1 MSKHLLL
8 LLLALGT
15 CMQLHAQKIL
25 SGIVKEAGT
34 GTAVIGASI
43 RLASDPG
50 IGTATDLD
58 GKFSLDIG
66 NETTV
71 LVSYVGFKEDTI
83 DVRTKT
89 YIEVFL
95 EQEAFQLESVVVT
108 ALGITRQEKTIGYA
122 VQEVSGNIL
131 SNNSDPNFLNKL
143 SGQIAGLNVT
153 PSGTG
158 PGGSSRILIRGSSSL
173 TGNDEPIFVIDG
185 VIVNNSSGN
194 GATQDG
200 GLDYGNAISN
210 INPEDIASITVLKG
224 PAAAALYGAQ
234 GQNGAIIITTKK
246 GRTEAGL
253 SIGFSSSTVLEQP
266 FIYPDFQNG
275 YGRGSQGTYTPFNT
289 LSFGPKYDGQ
299 LVTDWLGRETPY
311 QAVTGQMESFFRNG
325 LSTTNNLEI
334 STGNAQSQTRLSAGH
349 YYYSSIMPNSDITR
363 TSLTLRNT
371 TTLSKAVSMDAKLN
385 YTGQSAFNRPNL
397 GGSPD
402 NPVRSF
408 YIMPRSVVL
417 EDLNPYIDAAGLPR
431 LWDGRTAGSFNQN
444 PYWAVN
450 LNTNEDIRNRLLAS
464 LVFNVEFFPW
474 LKGLVRGGVDYINDI
489 RESQIY
495 PNTAYKT
502 SPVANFQYNLAN
514 RYIGNYDFLLT
525 ANKAWDNF
533 STSLSVGGSRLDNKY
548 EGLQS
553 SGDDQVN
560 PGLWV
565 VNNFKEI
572 QSTQGISHKRINS
585 LYQFADLG
593 WKNQVYLSFTTR
605 NDWSS
610 ALSPNNWSFFYY
622 SSNLS
627 WVLSDTWKRLPFG
640 LDFAKLRLSF
650 ARVGNDTNLGASSRY
665 FTYSNTVGH
674 LGQPFIRVPA
684 VGPNA
689 DIRPEQTDA
698 LEAGI
703 DLRFF
708 NGKLKL
714 DLSWYQNNTKDQIF
728 RAPVA
733 ATSGF
738 QALLVNAGNVKNT
751 GAEVQ
756 LKAAALE
763 RKSFTW
769 NISINASTNTP
780 LVETLSPQ
788 LSILVL
794 GGTRSGISVQGRVG
808 GRNDYLVGTRFLKND
823 KGQLVLDDF
832 GLPQIEIDSFGNTDF
847 ILGHVQPDV
856 MIGMSHQLSYK
867 KLSLNIVLDA
877 QIGGSIYSSSYASG
891 SSSGT
896 LANTIPGRDG
906 WYKSESERIGLGYTP
921 AQWIPTNGILVE
933 GVDKNGEPK
942 RNYVNPQQYWS
953 RMAAIN
959 EAALFDASFVR
970 LNEIALSYQLSIRT
984 AASKPARS
992 ITISAFGSNLGYLY
1006 RKTPG
1011 FAPQS
1016 SFSSGKSQGI
1026 ELFAFPVARSIG
1038 AKINVSF

>member
-1 MSKHLLL
+1 MRKYFLLL
-8 LLLALGT
+8 LIFCAYTHLNG
-15 CMQLHAQKIL
+15 QKVL
-25 SGIVKEAGT
+25 TGIVKEAAT
-34 GTAVIGASI
+34 GQPVIGASI
-43 RLASDPG
+43 RLAGDPATG
-50 IGTATDLD
+50 AATDLD
-58 GKFSLDIG
+58 GKFSLETG
-66 NETTV
+66 NETKV
-71 LVSYVGFKEDTI
+71 LVSYVGFRDDTVDI
-83 DVRTKT
+83 RDKT
-89 YIEVFL
+89 YIEVLL
-95 EQEAFQLESVVVT
+95 EQEAFQLEGVVVT
-108 ALGITRQEKTIGYA
+108 ALGITRKEKTIGYS
-122 VQEVSGNIL
+122 VQEVSGSIL

-143 SGQIAGLNVT
+143 SGQVAGLNVT

-210 INPEDIASITVLKG
+210 INPDDIASITVLKG

-246 GRTEAGL
+246 GRTESGT

-266 FIYPDFQNG
+266 FLYPDFQDL

-289 LSFGPKYDGQ
+289 LSFGPKYDGA
-299 LVTDWLGRETPY
+299 LLDDWLGRESPY
-311 QAVTGQMESFFRNG
+311 LPVTGQMQSFFQNG

-334 STGNAQSQTRLSAGH
+334 STGNELSQTRLSASH

-371 TTLSKAVSMDAKLN
+371 TKLSKAVSMDAKLN
-385 YTGQSAFNRPNL
+385 YSGQNAFNRPNL

-444 PYWAVN
+444 PYWAIN
-450 LNTNEDIRNRLLAS
+450 LNTNEDIRSRLLAS
-464 LVFNVEFFPW
+464 LVFNLDLLPW

-489 RESQIY
+489 RESRIF

-525 ANKAWDNF
+525 ANKTWGNL

-560 PGLWV
+560 PDLWV

-572 QSTQGISHKRINS
+572 QSVQGISHKRINS
-585 LYQFADLG
+585 LYQFADIG

-610 ALSPNNWSFFYY
+610 ALSPANWSFFYY

-627 WVLSDTWKRLPFG
+627 WVLSDTWKNLPFR

-684 VGPNA
+684 VGPNP

-708 NGKLKL
+708 NGKLKF
-714 DLSWYQNNTKDQIF
+714 DFSWYLNNTKDQIF

-738 QALLVNAGNVKNT
+738 QSLLVNAGNVKNT
-751 GAEVQ
+751 GVEVQ
-756 LKAAALE
+756 VKGTVLE
-763 RKSFTW
+763 RKAFSW
-769 NISINASTNTP
+769 NIGINASANKP
-780 LVETLSPQ
+780 VVETLSPQ

-823 KGQLVLDDF
+823 QGQLVLDDF

-847 ILGHVQPDV
+847 ILGHVQPDLMV
-856 MIGMSHQLSYK
+856 GMSHQISYK

-877 QIGGSIYSSSYASG
+877 QLGGSIYSSSYATG

-896 LANTIPGRDG
+896 LAHTVAGRDG
-906 WYKSESERIGLGYTP
+906 WYKSENERLALGYTP
-921 AQWIPTNGILVE
+921 AQWIPTNGVLLE

-953 RMAAIN
+953 RMASIN

-970 LNEIALSYQLSIRT
+970 INEVSLSYSLPLRS
-984 AASKPARS
+984 AKSKVARS
-992 ITISAFGSNLGYLY
+992 VGLSVFGSNLGYLY

-1016 SFSSGKSQGI
+1016 SFSSGKAQGI
-1026 ELFAFPVARSIG
+1026 ELFAFPVARSLG

>member
-1 MSKHLLL
+1 MKQRILLL
-8 LLLALGT
+8 FLLCSWTLGRG
-15 CMQLHAQKIL
+15 QKVL
-25 SGIVKEAGT
+25 TGIVKESGS
-34 GTAVIGASI
+34 GEPVIGASI
-43 RLASDPG
+43 RLAGDASV
-50 IGTATDLD
+50 GTATDLD
-58 GKFSLDIG
+58 GKFTLETG
-66 NETTV
+66 NETKV
-71 LVSYVGFKEDTI
+71 IVSYVGFQEQTVDI
-83 DVRTKT
+83 SGKT
-89 YIEVFL
+89 FVEVLL
-95 EQEAFQLESVVVT
+95 EQDAFQLESVVVT

-122 VQEVSGNIL
+122 VQEVSGAVL

-143 SGQIAGLNVT
+143 SGQVAGLNIS

-158 PGGSSRILIRGSSSL
+158 PGGTSRILIRGSSSL

-185 VIVNNSSGN
+185 VIVNNSGGN

-200 GLDYGNAISN
+200 GLDFGNAISN
-210 INPEDIASITVLKG
+210 LNPDDIASITVLKG

-246 GRTEAGL
+246 GRSDKGL
-253 SIGFSSSTVLEQP
+253 SVSFSTSGVVEQP
-266 FIYPDFQNG
+266 FIFPDFQNTF
-275 YGRGSQGTYTPFNT
+275 GRGSQGTYTPFNT
-289 LSFGPKYDGQ
+289 LSFGPRYDGKP
-299 LVTDWLGRETPY
+299 VTDWLGRETPY
-311 QAVTGQMESFFRNG
+311 QAASGQMEDFFQNG
-325 LSTTNNLEI
+325 FSTTNNLEI
-334 STGNAQSQTRLSAGH
+334 SGGNELSQTRLAASH

-363 TSLTLRNT
+363 TSITLRNT
-371 TTLSKAVSMDAKLN
+371 TKLSKSINMDAKLN
-385 YTGQSAFNRPNL
+385 YSGQGAFNRPNL

-417 EDLNPYIDAAGLPR
+417 GDLVSYIDQAGLPI

-444 PYWAVN
+444 PYWAIN
-450 LNTNEDIRNRLLAS
+450 LNTNEDIRSRLLS
-464 LVFNVEFFPW
+464 SVVFNVELLPW
-474 LKGLVRGGVDYINDI
+474 LKAVVRGGVDYINDI
-489 RESQIY
+489 RESRVY
-495 PNTAYKT
+495 TNTAYKT
-502 SPVANFQYNLAN
+502 SPVANFRYSLAN
-514 RYIGNYDFLLT
+514 RFIGNYDFLLT
-525 ANKAWDNF
+525 ANKTFGKF
-533 STSLSVGGSRLDNKY
+533 STTLSAGGSRLDNKF
-548 EGLQS
+548 EGIES

-572 QSTQGISHKRINS
+572 QTAQGLSHKRINS
-585 LYQFADLG
+585 LYQFADIG

-610 ALSPNNWSFFYY
+610 ALSPQNWSFFYY

-627 WVLSDTWKRLPFG
+627 WVLSDTWRNLPLG
-640 LDFAKLRLSF
+640 IDFAKIRASF

-665 FTYSNTVGH
+665 FTYGNTVGH

-684 VGPNA
+684 VGPNP

-698 LEAGI
+698 FEAGL
-703 DLRFF
+703 DLRFL
-708 NGKLKL
+708 NGKVKF
-714 DLSWYQNNTKDQIF
+714 DLSWYLNNTKDQIF

-738 QALLVNAGNVKNT
+738 QSLLVNAGNVKNT
-751 GAEVQ
+751 GVELQANAVV
-756 LKAAALE
+756 LE
-763 RKSFTW
+763 NKNFSW
-769 NISINASTNTP
+769 NITLNGSTNRP
-780 LVETLSPQ
+780 LVESLSPQ

-808 GRNDYLVGTRFLKND
+808 GRNDYLVGTRFLKNAS
-823 KGQLVLDDF
+823 GQLILDDF

-847 ILGHVQPDV
+847 ILGHVQPAW
-856 MIGMSHQLSYK
+856 MLGMSQQIKYK
-867 KLSLNIVLDA
+867 NLSLSFTLDA

-896 LANTIPGRDG
+896 LANTLPGRDG
-906 WYKSESERIGLGYTP
+906 WYKSESERIALGYTP
-921 AQWIPTNGILVE
+921 AQWIPTNGLLVE

-942 RNYVNPQQYWS
+942 KNFINPQQYWA

-959 EAALFDASFVR
+959 ESAVFDASFVR
-970 LNEIALSYQLSIRT
+970 VNEVALSYNFPMQ
-984 AASKPARS
+984 KPKSGNARS
-992 ITISAFGSNLGYLY
+992 IAVSVFGSNLGFLY

-1026 ELFAFPVARSIG
+1026 ELFAFPIARSVG
-1038 AKINVSF
+1038 AKINVQF

>member
-1 MSKHLLL
+1 MRKYFLLL
-8 LLLALGT
+8 LIFCAYTHLNG
-15 CMQLHAQKIL
+15 QKVL
-25 SGIVKEAGT
+25 TGIVKEAAT
-34 GTAVIGASI
+34 GQPVIGASI
-43 RLASDPG
+43 RLAGDPATG
-50 IGTATDLD
+50 AATDLD
-58 GKFSLDIG
+58 GKFSLETG
-66 NETTV
+66 NETKV
-71 LVSYVGFKEDTI
+71 LVSYVGFRDDTVDI
-83 DVRTKT
+83 RDKT
-89 YIEVFL
+89 YIEVLL
-95 EQEAFQLESVVVT
+95 EQEAFQLEGVVVT
-108 ALGITRQEKTIGYA
+108 ALGITRKEKTIGYS
-122 VQEVSGNIL
+122 VQEVSGSIL

-143 SGQIAGLNVT
+143 SGQVAGLNVT

-210 INPEDIASITVLKG
+210 INPDDIASITVLKG

-246 GRTEAGL
+246 GRTESGT

-266 FIYPDFQNG
+266 FLYPDFQDL

-289 LSFGPKYDGQ
+289 LSFGPKYDGA
-299 LVTDWLGRETPY
+299 LLDDWLGRESPY
-311 QAVTGQMESFFRNG
+311 LPVTGQMQSFFQNG

-334 STGNAQSQTRLSAGH
+334 STGNELSQTRLSASH

-371 TTLSKAVSMDAKLN
+371 TKLSKAVSMDAKLN
-385 YTGQSAFNRPNL
+385 YSGQNAFNRPNL

-444 PYWAVN
+444 PYWAIN
-450 LNTNEDIRNRLLAS
+450 LNTNEDIRSRLLAS
-464 LVFNVEFFPW
+464 LVFNLDLLPW

-489 RESQIY
+489 RESRIF

-525 ANKAWDNF
+525 ANKTWGNL

-560 PGLWV
+560 PDLWV

-572 QSTQGISHKRINS
+572 QSVQGISHKRINS
-585 LYQFADLG
+585 LYQFADIG

-610 ALSPNNWSFFYY
+610 ALSPANWSFFYY

-627 WVLSDTWKRLPFG
+627 WVLSDTWKNLPFR

-684 VGPNA
+684 VGPNP

-708 NGKLKL
+708 NGKLKF
-714 DLSWYQNNTKDQIF
+714 DFSWYLNNTKDQIF

-738 QALLVNAGNVKNT
+738 QSLLVNAGNVKNT

-756 LKAAALE
+756 VKGTVLE
-763 RKSFTW
+763 RKAFSW
-769 NISINASTNTP
+769 NIGINASANKP
-780 LVETLSPQ
+780 VVETLSPQ

-823 KGQLVLDDF
+823 QGQLVLDDF

-847 ILGHVQPDV
+847 ILGHVQPDLMV
-856 MIGMSHQLSYK
+856 GMSHQISYK

-877 QIGGSIYSSSYASG
+877 QLGGSIYSSSYATG

-896 LANTIPGRDG
+896 LAHTVAGRDG
-906 WYKSESERIGLGYTP
+906 WYKSENERLALGYTP
-921 AQWIPTNGILVE
+921 AQWIPTNGVLLE

-953 RMAAIN
+953 RMASIN

-970 LNEIALSYQLSIRT
+970 INEVSLSYSLPLRS
-984 AASKPARS
+984 AKSKVARS
-992 ITISAFGSNLGYLY
+992 VGLSVFGSNLGYLY

-1016 SFSSGKSQGI
+1016 SFSSGKAQGI
-1026 ELFAFPVARSIG
+1026 ELFAFPVARSLG

>member
-1 MSKHLLL
+1 MRKYVLSLLILCTYAHLH
-8 LLLALGT
+8 G
-15 CMQLHAQKIL
+15 QRVL
-25 SGIVKEAGT
+25 SGIVKEAAT
-34 GTAVIGASI
+34 GQPVIGASI
-43 RLASDPG
+43 RLAGDPAT
-50 IGTATDLD
+50 GTATDLD
-58 GKFSLDIG
+58 GKFSL
-66 NETTV
+66 ETGSETKV
-71 LVSYVGFKEDTI
+71 LVSYVGFRDDTVDI
-83 DVRTKT
+83 RGKT
-89 YIEVFL
+89 YIEVLL
-95 EQEAFQLESVVVT
+95 EQEAFQLEGVVVT
-108 ALGITRQEKTIGYA
+108 ALGITRKEKTIGYA
-122 VQEVSGNIL
+122 VQEVSGSVL

-143 SGQIAGLNVT
+143 SGQVAGLNVT

-210 INPEDIASITVLKG
+210 LNPDDIASITVLKG

-246 GRTEAGL
+246 GRTESGV
-253 SIGFSSSTVLEQP
+253 SVGFSSSTVLEQP
-266 FIYPDFQNG
+266 FLYPDFQDL

-299 LVTDWLGRETPY
+299 LLPDWLGRETPY
-311 QAVTGQMESFFRNG
+311 RPVAGQMQSFFRNG

-334 STGNAQSQTRLSAGH
+334 SNGNELSQTRLSASH

-371 TTLSKAVSMDAKLN
+371 TKLSKSVSMDAKLN
-385 YTGQSAFNRPNL
+385 YSGQNAFNRPNL

-444 PYWAVN
+444 PYWAIH
-450 LNTNEDIRNRLLAS
+450 LNTNEDIRSRLLAS
-464 LVFNVEFFPW
+464 LVFNFDLLPW

-489 RESQIY
+489 RESRIF

-514 RYIGNYDFLLT
+514 RYIGNYDFLMT
-525 ANKAWDNF
+525 ANKTWGNL

-560 PGLWV
+560 PDLWV

-572 QSTQGISHKRINS
+572 QSVQGISHKRINS
-585 LYQFADLG
+585 LYQFADIG

-610 ALSPNNWSFFYY
+610 ALSPANWSFFYY

-627 WVLSDTWKRLPFG
+627 WVLSDTWKNLPFR
-640 LDFAKLRLSF
+640 LNFAKLRLSF

-684 VGPNA
+684 VGPNP

-698 LEAGI
+698 LEAGL

-708 NGKLKL
+708 NGKLKF
-714 DLSWYQNNTKDQIF
+714 DFSWYLNNTKDQIF

-738 QALLVNAGNVKNT
+738 QSLLVNAGNVKNT

-756 LKAAALE
+756 VKGTVLE
-763 RKSFTW
+763 RKAFSW
-769 NISINASTNTP
+769 NIGINASANKP

-794 GGTRSGISVQGRVG
+794 GGTRAGISVQGRVG
-808 GRNDYLVGTRFLKND
+808 GRNDYLVGTRFLKNEQ
-823 KGQLVLDDF
+823 GQLVLDDF

-847 ILGHVQPDV
+847 VLGHVQPDLMV
-856 MIGMSHQLSYK
+856 GMSHQVSYK

-877 QIGGSIYSSSYASG
+877 QLGGSLYSSSYATG

-896 LANTIPGRDG
+896 LAHTVAGRDG
-906 WYKSESERIGLGYTP
+906 WYKSENERVALGYTP
-921 AQWIPTNGILVE
+921 AQWIPTNGVLLE
-933 GVDKNGEPK
+933 GVDKKGEPK

-953 RMAAIN
+953 RMASIN
-959 EAALFDASFVR
+959 ETALFDASFVR
-970 LNEIALSYQLSIRT
+970 INEIALSYTLPLRN
-984 AASKPARS
+984 AKSKAARS
-992 ITISAFGSNLGYLY
+992 VALSAFGSNLGYLY

-1016 SFSSGKSQGI
+1016 SFSSGKAQGI

>member
-1 MSKHLLL
+1 MKKNILLI
-8 LLLALGT
+8 LALSSWAFAHG
-15 CMQLHAQKIL
+15 QKVL
-25 SGIVKEAGT
+25 SGTVLESGSREP
-34 GTAVIGASI
+34 VIGASI
-43 RLASDPG
+43 RLAGDPNT
-50 IGTATDLD
+50 GTATDLD
-58 GKFSLDIG
+58 GRFSLEIG
-66 NETTV
+66 NETRII
-71 LVSYVGFKEDTI
+71 VSYVGYQEQIVEVTG
-83 DVRTKT
+83 KT
-89 YIEVFL
+89 TVEIL
-95 EQEAFQLESVVVT
+95 LQQDAFQLESVVVT

-122 VQEVSGNIL
+122 VQEVSGSAL

-143 SGQIAGLNVT
+143 SGQVAGLNVS
-153 PSGTG
+153 PAGTG
-158 PGGSSRILIRGSSSL
+158 PGGTSRILIRGSSSL

-185 VIVNNSSGN
+185 VIVNNTGGN

-210 INPEDIASITVLKG
+210 LNPDDIASISVLKG

-246 GRTEAGL
+246 GRSDKGL
-253 SIGFSSSTVLEQP
+253 SVSFSTSAVMEQP
-266 FIYPDFQNG
+266 FIYPAFQDQ

-289 LSFGPKYDGQ
+289 LSFGPKYDGKS
-299 LVTDWLGRETPY
+299 VTDWLGRQTPY
-311 QAVTGQMESFFRNG
+311 QAATGQMQDFFQNG
-325 LSTTNNLEI
+325 FSTTNNLEI
-334 STGNAQSQTRLSAGH
+334 SGGNDISQTRLAASH

-371 TTLSKAVSMDAKLN
+371 TKLSRAIQMDAKLN
-385 YTGQSAFNRPNL
+385 YSGQDAFNRPNL

-417 EDLNPYIDAAGLPR
+417 NDLVPYIDPAGLPI

-450 LNTNEDIRNRLLAS
+450 LNTNADVRSRLLGS
-464 LVFNVEFFPW
+464 MVFNFDLLPW

-489 RESQIY
+489 RESRIY
-495 PNTAYKT
+495 TNTAYKT
-502 SPVANFQYNLAN
+502 SPVANFRYSLAN
-514 RYIGNYDFLLT
+514 RFIGNYDFLLT
-525 ANKAWDNF
+525 GNKNWGNL
-533 STSLSVGGSRLDNKY
+533 STNVSVGGSRLDNKY
-548 EGLQS
+548 EGIES

-572 QSTQGISHKRINS
+572 QTAQGLSHKRINS
-585 LYQFADLG
+585 LYQFADFG
-593 WKNQVYLSFTTR
+593 WKNQLYLSFTTR

-622 SSNLS
+622 SANLS
-627 WVLSDTWKRLPFG
+627 WVLSDTWRNLPFN
-640 LDFAKLRLSF
+640 LDFAKFRASF

-665 FTYSNTVGH
+665 FTYGNTVGH

-684 VGPNA
+684 VGPNP

-708 NGKLKL
+708 KGKLKF
-714 DLSWYQNNTKDQIF
+714 DVSWYLNNTKDQIF

-738 QALLVNAGNVKNT
+738 QSLLVNAGNVKNT
-751 GAEVQ
+751 GVELHTSAVVYE
-756 LKAAALE
+756 
-763 RKSFTW
+763 KSAFAW
-769 NISINASTNTP
+769 NISLNASTNKP
-780 LVETLSPQ
+780 LVESLSPQ

-808 GRNDYLVGTRFLKND
+808 GRNDYLVGTRSLRNAQ
-823 KGQLVLDDF
+823 GQLILDDF

-847 ILGHVQPDV
+847 VLGHVQPDW
-856 MIGMSHQLSYK
+856 MLGLNQQIKYK
-867 KLSLNIVLDA
+867 NFSLNFTLDA
-877 QIGGSIYSSSYASG
+877 QIGGAIFSSSYASG

-896 LANTIPGRDG
+896 LDNSIKGRDG
-906 WYKSESERIGLGYTP
+906 WYKSENERIALGYTP
-921 AQWIPTNGILVE
+921 AQWIPTNGFLVE
-933 GVDKNGEPK
+933 GVDKKGEPK
-942 RNYVNPQQYWS
+942 RNFINPQQYWA

-959 EAALFDASFVR
+959 ESAVFDASFVR
-970 LNEIALSYQLSIRT
+970 INEISINYNLPLRKSKANTARAIGLSV
-984 AASKPARS
+984 
-992 ITISAFGSNLGYLY
+992 FGSNLGFLY

-1026 ELFAFPVARSIG
+1026 ELFAFPIARSVG
-1038 AKINVSF
+1038 AKINVQF

>member
-1 MSKHLLL
+1 MRKYFLLL
-8 LLLALGT
+8 LIFCAYTHLNG
-15 CMQLHAQKIL
+15 QKVL
-25 SGIVKEAGT
+25 TGIVKEAAT
-34 GTAVIGASI
+34 GQPVIGASI
-43 RLASDPG
+43 RLAGDPATG
-50 IGTATDLD
+50 AATDLD
-58 GKFSLDIG
+58 GKFSLETG
-66 NETTV
+66 NETKV
-71 LVSYVGFKEDTI
+71 LVSYVGFRDDTVDI
-83 DVRTKT
+83 RDKT
-89 YIEVFL
+89 YIEVLL
-95 EQEAFQLESVVVT
+95 EQEAFQLEGVVVT
-108 ALGITRQEKTIGYA
+108 ALGITRKEKTIGYS
-122 VQEVSGNIL
+122 VQEVSGSIL

-143 SGQIAGLNVT
+143 SGQVAGLNVT

-210 INPEDIASITVLKG
+210 INPDDIASITVLKG

-246 GRTEAGL
+246 GRTESGT

-266 FIYPDFQNG
+266 FLYPDFQDL

-289 LSFGPKYDGQ
+289 LSFGPKYDGA
-299 LVTDWLGRETPY
+299 LLDDWLGRESPY
-311 QAVTGQMESFFRNG
+311 LPVTGQMQSFFQNG

-334 STGNAQSQTRLSAGH
+334 STGNELSQTRLSASH

-371 TTLSKAVSMDAKLN
+371 TKLSKAVSMDAKLN
-385 YTGQSAFNRPNL
+385 YSGQNAFNRPNL

-444 PYWAVN
+444 PYWAIN
-450 LNTNEDIRNRLLAS
+450 LNTNEDIRSRLLAS
-464 LVFNVEFFPW
+464 LVFNLDLLPW

-489 RESQIY
+489 RESRIF

-525 ANKAWDNF
+525 ANKTWGNL

-560 PGLWV
+560 PDLWV

-572 QSTQGISHKRINS
+572 QSVQGISHKRINS
-585 LYQFADLG
+585 LYQFADIG

-610 ALSPNNWSFFYY
+610 ALSPANWSFFYY

-627 WVLSDTWKRLPFG
+627 WVLSDTWKNLPFR

-684 VGPNA
+684 VGPNP

-708 NGKLKL
+708 NGKLKF
-714 DLSWYQNNTKDQIF
+714 DFSWYLNNTKDQIF

-738 QALLVNAGNVKNT
+738 QSLLVNAGNVKNT

-756 LKAAALE
+756 VKGTVLE
-763 RKSFTW
+763 RKAFSW
-769 NISINASTNTP
+769 NIGINASANKP
-780 LVETLSPQ
+780 VVETLSPQ

-808 GRNDYLVGTRFLKND
+808 GRNDYLVGTRFLKNEQ
-823 KGQLVLDDF
+823 GQLVLDDF

-847 ILGHVQPDV
+847 ILGHVQPDLMV
-856 MIGMSHQLSYK
+856 GMSHQISYK

-877 QIGGSIYSSSYASG
+877 QLGGSIYSSSYATG

-896 LANTIPGRDG
+896 LAHTVAGRDG
-906 WYKSESERIGLGYTP
+906 WYKSENERLALGYTP
-921 AQWIPTNGILVE
+921 AQWIPTNGVLLE

-953 RMAAIN
+953 RMASIN

-970 LNEIALSYQLSIRT
+970 INEVSLSYSLPLRS
-984 AASKPARS
+984 AKSKVARS
-992 ITISAFGSNLGYLY
+992 VGLSVFGSNLGYLY

-1016 SFSSGKSQGI
+1016 SFSSGKAQGI
-1026 ELFAFPVARSIG
+1026 ELFAFPVARSLG

>member
-1 MSKHLLL
+1 MRKYFLLL
-8 LLLALGT
+8 LIFCAYTHLNG
-15 CMQLHAQKIL
+15 QKVL
-25 SGIVKEAGT
+25 TGIVKEAAT
-34 GTAVIGASI
+34 GQPVIGASI
-43 RLASDPG
+43 RLAGDPATG
-50 IGTATDLD
+50 AATDLD
-58 GKFSLDIG
+58 GKFSLETG
-66 NETTV
+66 NETKV
-71 LVSYVGFKEDTI
+71 LVSYVGFRDDTVDI
-83 DVRTKT
+83 RDKT
-89 YIEVFL
+89 YIEVLL
-95 EQEAFQLESVVVT
+95 EQEAFQLEGVVVT
-108 ALGITRQEKTIGYA
+108 ALGITRKEKTIGYS
-122 VQEVSGNIL
+122 VQEVSGSIL

-143 SGQIAGLNVT
+143 SGQVAGLNVT

-210 INPEDIASITVLKG
+210 INPDDIASITVLKG

-246 GRTEAGL
+246 GRTESGT

-266 FIYPDFQNG
+266 FLYPDFQDL

-289 LSFGPKYDGQ
+289 LSFGPKYDGA
-299 LVTDWLGRETPY
+299 LLDDWLGRESPY
-311 QAVTGQMESFFRNG
+311 LPVTGQMQSFFQNG

-334 STGNAQSQTRLSAGH
+334 STGNELSQTRLSASH

-371 TTLSKAVSMDAKLN
+371 TKLSKAVSMDAKLN
-385 YTGQSAFNRPNL
+385 YSGQNAFNRPNL

-444 PYWAVN
+444 PYWAIN
-450 LNTNEDIRNRLLAS
+450 LNTNEDIRSRLLAS
-464 LVFNVEFFPW
+464 LVFNLDLLPW

-489 RESQIY
+489 RESRIF

-525 ANKAWDNF
+525 ANKTWGNL

-560 PGLWV
+560 PDLWV

-572 QSTQGISHKRINS
+572 QSVQGISHKRINS
-585 LYQFADLG
+585 LYQFADIG

-610 ALSPNNWSFFYY
+610 ALSPANWSFFYY

-627 WVLSDTWKRLPFG
+627 WVLSDTWKNLPFR

-684 VGPNA
+684 VGPNP

-708 NGKLKL
+708 NGKLKF
-714 DLSWYQNNTKDQIF
+714 DFSWYLNNTKDQIF

-738 QALLVNAGNVKNT
+738 QSLLVNAGNVKNT

-756 LKAAALE
+756 VKGTVLE
-763 RKSFTW
+763 RKAFSW
-769 NISINASTNTP
+769 NIGINASANKP
-780 LVETLSPQ
+780 VVETLSPQ

-808 GRNDYLVGTRFLKND
+808 GRNDYLVGTRFLKNEQ
-823 KGQLVLDDF
+823 GQLVLDDF

-847 ILGHVQPDV
+847 ILGHVQPDLMV
-856 MIGMSHQLSYK
+856 GMSHQISYK

-877 QIGGSIYSSSYASG
+877 QIGGSIYSSSYATG

-896 LANTIPGRDG
+896 LAHTVAGRDG
-906 WYKSESERIGLGYTP
+906 WYKSENERIALGYTP
-921 AQWIPTNGILVE
+921 AQWIPTNGVLLE

-953 RMAAIN
+953 RMASIN

-970 LNEIALSYQLSIRT
+970 INEVSLSYSLPLRS
-984 AASKPARS
+984 AKSKVARS
-992 ITISAFGSNLGYLY
+992 VGLSVFGSNLGYLY

-1016 SFSSGKSQGI
+1016 SFSSGKAQGI
-1026 ELFAFPVARSIG
+1026 ELFAFPVARSLG